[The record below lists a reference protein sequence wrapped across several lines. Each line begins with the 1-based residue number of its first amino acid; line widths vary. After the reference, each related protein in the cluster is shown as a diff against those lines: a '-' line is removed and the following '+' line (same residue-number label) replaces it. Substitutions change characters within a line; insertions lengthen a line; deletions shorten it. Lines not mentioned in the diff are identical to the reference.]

1 MPKIRATDRPASLT
15 ALQIC
20 SWTNTHNW
28 LKECP
33 WPKRSFQQAVWLFM
47 ALIRA
52 NSKFYKPA
60 GKPLSLADFE
70 DALRAVSV
78 HYYHF
83 GGVAGLVHLFPG
95 HFQISA
101 NGVSLTRIVPLTTHP
116 KFATQE
122 ALIADVLGMLHAS
135 RSTGMPWF
143 DLKDAFAGH
152 PALAEHNLWNV
163 VTSVAA
169 QPFLHVNMG
178 GDHGVSRRRG
188 GIERVL
194 FPVPNS
200 APTPAAAPSP
210 PAVAVAPVTPAPT
223 PPPVAPSK
231 TTKNETAAPRPA
243 SSPAAPAPLAQ
254 SAVGSMIPHVS
265 NARIDVYL
273 IKTVTDAQSASSH
286 ILATCPTIALD
297 VEGALDRRAGGV
309 DVVQLSVPAA
319 SKTAKPIV
327 FLFDYAR
334 AASDAH
340 RSSLTKAL
348 QSILDK
354 CDVVVHDGR
363 ADADALLHQLGVQL
377 HPVYETQ
384 TLFAEWHAL
393 TKTAIA
399 VQAAVDAQGAPAK
412 YRLSDAQQVKLFAAM
427 QWIATPTR
435 TRPGLNVILAAC
447 GLLENPL
454 KKQFRDLFS
463 KAVTGPNDRKTY
475 WQLHPNAVELA
486 EYAAYDVDQLV
497 PAANA
502 MVQRIEELS
511 KWLVRARSWLHVA
524 ERLQNKTWSLAQSLP
539 KYAPVHAQFDD
550 DGKLVWRFALS
561 EESESEVASKGNAE
575 QVAEFAERT
584 KAEVDQLFSL
594 LPENVCA
601 VLAAEFPD
609 AESELNEVILDL
621 GRRPLLRFFGT
632 SKPAVEL
639 TQLPAVTMEDL
650 GSIFDGRKWSSDRR
664 GGIDGMLHR
673 ISWIA
678 DREDKV
684 VGLTIRVGR
693 ACPPGYGVGQMLQD
707 LVASGKSILILGKP
721 GSGKTHTLRDLC
733 ARLSDAGNNV
743 MVVDTSNE
751 VGGPGN
757 IPHFS
762 LHRARRMQVKRR
774 DRQFEVLLEAV
785 QNHTPDVVVIDEISD
800 AREVEAAR
808 SVVTRIQGMVATAH
822 GSLDSILR
830 NKTMRDLVGGLVSA
844 TVGDEKAKAMGGRK
858 TVTQRAAD
866 ATFTTVVELL
876 SRTEVRVFHD
886 VNRTVDDLLAFPKRV
901 PWVERRWLPD
911 PSGAPRGFFWVALE
925 PFDEVKADLV
935 A

>member
-1 MPKIRATDRPASLT
+1 
-15 ALQIC
+15 
-20 SWTNTHNW
+20 
-28 LKECP
+28 
-33 WPKRSFQQAVWLFM
+33 
-47 ALIRA
+47 
-52 NSKFYKPA
+52 
-60 GKPLSLADFE
+60 
-70 DALRAVSV
+70 
-78 HYYHF
+78 
-83 GGVAGLVHLFPG
+83 
-95 HFQISA
+95 
-101 NGVSLTRIVPLTTHP
+101 
-116 KFATQE
+116 
-122 ALIADVLGMLHAS
+122 
-135 RSTGMPWF
+135 
-143 DLKDAFAGH
+143 
-152 PALAEHNLWNV
+152 
-163 VTSVAA
+163 
-169 QPFLHVNMG
+169 
-178 GDHGVSRRRG
+178 
-188 GIERVL
+188 
-194 FPVPNS
+194 
-200 APTPAAAPSP
+200 
-210 PAVAVAPVTPAPT
+210 
-223 PPPVAPSK
+223 
-231 TTKNETAAPRPA
+231 
-243 SSPAAPAPLAQ
+243 
-254 SAVGSMIPHVS
+254 MIPHIS

-273 IKTVTDAQSASSH
+273 IKTATDAQSASSH
-286 ILATCPTIALD
+286 IPATCPTIALK

-309 DVVQLSVPAA
+309 DVVQIAVPAA
-319 SKTAKPIV
+319 SKKAKPVV
-327 FLFDYAR
+327 FLFDYAG

-340 RSSLTKAL
+340 RPSLTKSL
-348 QSILDK
+348 QSILDQ

-363 ADADALLHQLGVQL
+363 ADTDALLHQLGVHL

-399 VQAAVDAQGAPAK
+399 VQAAVDAQAAPAK
-412 YRLSDAQQVKLFAAM
+412 YHLSDAQQVKLFAAM
-427 QWIATPTR
+427 QWISTPTR
-435 TRPGLNVILAAC
+435 TRPGLNIILLAC
-447 GLLENPL
+447 GLPENPL
-454 KKQFRDLFS
+454 KKQFHDLVS

-486 EYAAYDVDQLV
+486 ECAACDVDQLV

-502 MVQRIEELS
+502 MVERIGELS

-524 ERLQNKTWSLAQSLP
+524 ERLQNKTWSLGQNLP
-539 KYAPVHAQFDD
+539 KYAPVHARFDD
-550 DGKLVWRFALS
+550 DSKLVWRFALS
-561 EESESEVASKGNAE
+561 EDGESEVASTGSDE

-601 VLAAEFPD
+601 VVAAEFPD

-632 SKPAVEL
+632 SKPAAEL
-639 TQLPAVTMEDL
+639 TQLPPVTMEDL
-650 GSIFDGRKWSSDRR
+650 EAIFEGRKWSSDRR

-673 ISWIA
+673 ISWIS
-678 DREDKV
+678 DRDDNV

-733 ARLSDAGNNV
+733 ARLSEAGNNV

-808 SVVTRIQGMVATAH
+808 SVVTRIQDDVVTLAG
-822 GSLDSILR
+822 DP
-830 NKTMRDLVGGLVSA
+830 VSS
-844 TVGDEKAKAMGGRK
+844 TGGDEKAKAMGGRK

-886 VNRTVDDLLAFPKRV
+886 VNRTVDDLLTFPKRV

-911 PSGAPRGFFWVALE
+911 PSGAPKGFFWVALE
-925 PFDEVKADLV
+925 PFDEVQADLV
-935 A
+935 V